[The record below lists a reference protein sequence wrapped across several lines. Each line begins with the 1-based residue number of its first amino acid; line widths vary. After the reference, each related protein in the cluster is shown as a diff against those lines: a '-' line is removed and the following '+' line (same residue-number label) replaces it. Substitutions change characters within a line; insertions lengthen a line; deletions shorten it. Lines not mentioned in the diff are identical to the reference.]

1 MTELHLLASARH
13 GMTLAWPVRR
23 RTLSRPD
30 CGARP
35 NREPVG
41 PDPVPLLSQD
51 RVLLEGLHAPLTPR
65 RTRIDSRRYRGAVRS
80 VARCS
85 ASDGCGDPRRSDAR
99 AGRAGIPAGAE
110 AGSEPPALLHQVEA
124 GEASHLVI
132 NPRDAEQLTQHKAGV
147 FEAQRRRPRAGGGHV
162 SNLCKTDRVVASRVA
177 GR

>member
-51 RVLLEGLHAPLTPR
+51 RVLLEGLHAPLTPQPDVLLQTDAAIHGDQMLAPDAPVFRLVPKQVASPPPCSTRLRPERPATLSSTPGMPSSSLSTKPESLKLSVAVRGPVEDTFRISVR
-65 RTRIDSRRYRGAVRS
+65 RT
-80 VARCS
+80 
-85 ASDGCGDPRRSDAR
+85 
-99 AGRAGIPAGAE
+99 E
-110 AGSEPPALLHQVEA
+110 
-124 GEASHLVI
+124 
-132 NPRDAEQLTQHKAGV
+132 
-147 FEAQRRRPRAGGGHV
+147 
-162 SNLCKTDRVVASRVA
+162 
-177 GR
+177 